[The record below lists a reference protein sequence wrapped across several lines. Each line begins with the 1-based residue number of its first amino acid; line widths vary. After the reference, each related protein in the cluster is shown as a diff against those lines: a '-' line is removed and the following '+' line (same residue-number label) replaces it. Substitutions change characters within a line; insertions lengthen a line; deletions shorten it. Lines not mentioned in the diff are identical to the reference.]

1 MEIRRI
7 ALIYDD
13 SLRPDT
19 TGGYCCRAL
28 ADLAQ
33 VTHFSRTQLAQIPSS
48 FDLYLCIDDGLDY
61 LLPASLR
68 PSAYWAIDTH
78 LNFARS
84 LRRAQNFDFVFA
96 AQKQGA
102 TQLRAAVENLGT
114 GTYLLALRW
123 TRVILSQNYSH
134 E

>member
-1 MEIRRI
+1 MPTQRI

-19 TGGYCCRAL
+19 TGGYCHRAL
-28 ADLAQ
+28 GGLAQ
-33 VTHFSRTQLAQIPSS
+33 VAHFSPAQLAQIPAD
-48 FDLYLCIDDGLDY
+48 FDLHLCIDDGLDY

-68 PSAYWAIDTH
+68 PRAYWAIDTH

-84 LRRAQNFDFVFA
+84 LRRAQSFDFVFA

-102 TQLRAAVENLGT
+102 TQLCAAGF
-114 GTYLLALRW
+114 
-123 TRVILSQNYSH
+123 LSP
-134 E
+134 